1 MPGVGSFPAG
11 SGPAGFD
18 PVIISPPKAAVA
30 QGAIRYEGRT
40 RGWVQAD
47 DGQYVK
53 LHPVEQAVALA
64 MCTRKGS
71 LKSAPK
77 VGNTLFEI
85 EYVGGNPDL
94 AADVEDRVLNAFP
107 LSTLIASGDIEVIK
121 IVIDETNGLIVTLYF
136 KNLRAQDPSK
146 ERRVPAVV

>member
-11 SGPAGFD
+11 RGPAGAN
-18 PVIISPPKAAVA
+18 PIVTSPPLARVA
-30 QGAIRYEGRT
+30 KGAMRYEGRT
-40 RGWVQAD
+40 RGWVQSA

-53 LHPVEQAVALA
+53 LHPVEQAVALS

-85 EYVGGNPDL
+85 EYLGAPDL
-94 AADVEDRVLNAFP
+94 GADVEDRVRNAFP
-107 LSTLIASGDIEVIK
+107 LSQLLAAGDVEIIK
-121 IVIDETNGLIVTLYF
+121 IAHDETNGLIVVLYF
-136 KNLRAQDPSK
+136 KNLRAQDPTK
-146 ERRVPAVV
+146 QLHVPAVV

>member
-1 MPGVGSFPAG
+1 MPGVGSYPAG
-11 SGPAGFD
+11 TGPAGLA
-18 PVIISPPKAAVA
+18 PVVKRPANAPVA
-30 QGAIRYEGRT
+30 KGAIRYEGRT
-40 RGWVQAD
+40 RGWVRRE

-85 EYVGGNPDL
+85 EYLGLPDVG
-94 AADVEDRVLNAFP
+94 AEVENRVRNAFP
-107 LSTLIASGDIEVIK
+107 LSDLIRSRDVEIVKIEH
-121 IVIDETNGLIVTLYF
+121 DESNGLSVALYF
-136 KNLRAQDPSK
+136 KNLRSENPSK
-146 ERRVPAVV
+146 ALRVPAVI